1 MSETAYG
8 ILKIKVNEKE
18 KKEFISKGK
27 GEMFFF
33 LLKTALTSVQDPKE
47 TVKTIPAHR

>member
-18 KKEFISKGK
+18 KKGIHFKGK
-27 GEMFFF
+27 RGNVFFF
-33 LLKTALTSVQDPKE
+33 F
-47 TVKTIPAHR
+47 

>member
-18 KKEFISKGK
+18 KKRNSFQREKGKCFFSFEDSPYFCTRSKGNRK
-27 GEMFFF
+27 DH
-33 LLKTALTSVQDPKE
+33 SSP
-47 TVKTIPAHR
+47 